1 LVSSGSHQGNSDLSA
16 EVRLLGAETNPQGL
30 DLAFRV
36 RRPVAARFFAMF
48 AKVGT
53 TEAGSHAVAR
63 EERGEWSGRVHGPNG
78 VGVWIRVAD
87 LRAAKNGEWAVTCGC
102 HYRQCPAGHPT
113 FPSRARHKQGG
124 REREQSVPSMS
135 CSQRVPL
142 EIVDLPGIKI
152 NEAKPRR
159 LSLMTQRVHSM
170 RVGGTRMHPSA
181 TGFSGGADVTA
192 FGGPGLVIFTRRRPP
207 VATVPDTTTNP
218 LS

>member
-1 LVSSGSHQGNSDLSA
+1 VQRGLVSSESHQGNSDLSA
-16 EVRLLGAETNPQGL
+16 EVRLLHGQTNPQGL

-36 RRPVAARFFAMF
+36 RRPVAARFLAMF

-53 TEAGSHAVAR
+53 TKRDHTVAR

-78 VGVWIRVAD
+78 RRVWIRVAD
-87 LRAAKNGEWAVTCGC
+87 LRAAKDGEWAVTCGC
-102 HYRQCPAGHPT
+102 HYRHCPAGHPT
-113 FPSRARHKQGG
+113 FPRRARHKQGG

-135 CSQRVPL
+135 CSQRVPP

-159 LSLMTQRVHSM
+159 LGRMTQRVHSM
-170 RVGGTRMHPSA
+170 RVGGTRIHPPA

-192 FGGPGLVIFTRRRPP
+192 LAGQ
-207 VATVPDTTTNP
+207 DW
-218 LS
+218 

>member
-16 EVRLLGAETNPQGL
+16 EVRLLRGETNPQGL
-30 DLAFRV
+30 DLAVRV

-78 VGVWIRVAD
+78 RRVWIRVAD

-170 RVGGTRMHPSA
+170 CRRHTHASFGDRLQRWGGCNGLWRA
-181 TGFSGGADVTA
+181 KIGDLLDSGCV
-192 FGGPGLVIFTRRRPP
+192 
-207 VATVPDTTTNP
+207 VASSSVR
-218 LS
+218 